1 MTSSRNNYG
10 IYAKQAGT
18 AEVVPACFVSTVKT
32 FRVVTAR
39 DGYRFPAGLGWGRMK
54 ASIIRQYRQNKDALY
69 DIIKKTM

>member
-18 AEVVPACFVSTVKT
+18 AEAIPACFVLTVKKV
-32 FRVVTAR
+32 RVVTVR
-39 DGYRFPAGLGWGRMK
+39 GRPRFPAGPGWGKMK
-54 ASIIRQYRQNKDALY
+54 ARIIRQYRQNKDALY